1 MKSAGTEGRPA
12 DFIAGGV
19 PGTWTIQ
26 AIGKVRPAVS
36 ISGLT
41 PATTYVFQAR
51 AVKKAGGYS
60 DWSDS
65 ITRVAM

>member
-1 MKSAGTEGRPA
+1 
-12 DFIAGGV
+12 
-19 PGTWTIQ
+19 
-26 AIGKVRPAVS
+26 
-36 ISGLT
+36 
-41 PATTYVFQAR
+41 VFQAR